1 MVQNEDVIIRE
12 YNDLPRIKKRDL
24 DGYVKFEILQDIPI
38 NLDDFIIKYKVLS
51 LGKNKM
57 DLQVILFPKEIEKIC
72 SDIAKSL
79 NIKQKYLN
87 MNFDIVQKL
96 IDREKINLKSNNC
109 IVLENLDDVIILNS
123 VRNKKVYTSSVLSKE
138 KNTDY
143 IISLLDKEKPLF
155 YYGKEDEFITQI
167 KENGFK
173 VDKLNTRLNINY
185 LCPNKIVDTFDN
197 KHLVNIGV
205 VIWYE

>member
-1 MVQNEDVIIRE
+1 MHLKNWLRLYLLISSLFANR
-12 YNDLPRIKKRDL
+12 
-24 DGYVKFEILQDIPI
+24 GSI
-38 NLDDFIIKYKVLS
+38 NSAHSGL
-51 LGKNKM
+51 
-57 DLQVILFPKEIEKIC
+57 
-72 SDIAKSL
+72 
-79 NIKQKYLN
+79 
-87 MNFDIVQKL
+87 
-96 IDREKINLKSNNC
+96 
-109 IVLENLDDVIILNS
+109 IILNS
-123 VRNKKVYTSSVLSKE
+123 VRNKKVYTSSVLSKG

-205 VIWYE
+205 VI

>member
-24 DGYVKFEILQDIPI
+24 DGYVKFEILQDTPI

-173 VDKLNTRLNINY
+173 VDKLKTRLNINY

-205 VIWYE
+205 VI

>member
-24 DGYVKFEILQDIPI
+24 DGYVKFEILQDTPI
-38 NLDDFIIKYKVLS
+38 NLDYFIIKYKVLS

-205 VIWYE
+205 VI

>member
-24 DGYVKFEILQDIPI
+24 DGYVKFEILQDTPI

-205 VIWYE
+205 VI

>member
-205 VIWYE
+205 VI

>member
-1 MVQNEDVIIRE
+1 
-12 YNDLPRIKKRDL
+12 
-24 DGYVKFEILQDIPI
+24 
-38 NLDDFIIKYKVLS
+38 
-51 LGKNKM
+51 M

-205 VIWYE
+205 VI